1 MDALD
6 EYTRRKRRDILFNPN
21 TYDRAFQ
28 QMFRYT
34 PPPPTPPPLHE
45 VQDELARLHAQ
56 YAQEA
61 AAELSRLQNSI
72 KYEVPDTP
80 PLYHSQMTDGTFYGL
95 SDFFALRNTQQNALN
110 AARREESNARRF
122 GSFSTE
128 QPARRDEVGVGRNIR
143 QRAGINFRGTIS
155 DLNGS
160 INVPVPMT
168 LAAAAA

>member
-61 AAELSRLQNSI
+61 AQVVQQAAESI
-72 KYEVPDTP
+72 KYEVPDAP
-80 PLYHSQMTDGTFYGL
+80 PLVPPQMTDGTFYGL

-110 AARREESNARRF
+110 AARSENS
-122 GSFSTE
+122 S
-128 QPARRDEVGVGRNIR
+128 RRDEVGVGRNIR

-155 DLNGS
+155 DLGS
-160 INVPVPMT
+160 SVNVPIPMT

>member
-1 MDALD
+1 MNALD
-6 EYTRRKRRDILFNPN
+6 AMTRRKRRDVLHNPN
-21 TYDRAFQ
+21 TYDRAFL
-28 QMFRYT
+28 QMFTYT
-34 PPPPTPPPLHE
+34 PPPPIPTPYHE
-45 VQDELARLHAQ
+45 ELDRLHAQ

-61 AAELSRLQNSI
+61 AAEYNRLQNTI
-72 KYEVPDTP
+72 KYEVPDAP

-110 AARREESNARRF
+110 AARSENS
-122 GSFSTE
+122 S
-128 QPARRDEVGVGRNIR
+128 RRDEVGVGRNIR

>member
-1 MDALD
+1 MNALD
-6 EYTRRKRRDILFNPN
+6 AMTRRKRRDVLHNPN
-21 TYDRAFQ
+21 TYDRAFL
-28 QMFRYT
+28 QMFTYT
-34 PPPPTPPPLHE
+34 PPPPIPTPYHE
-45 VQDELARLHAQ
+45 ELDRLHAQ

-61 AAELSRLQNSI
+61 AAEYNRLQNTI
-72 KYEVPDTP
+72 KYEVPDAP

-155 DLNGS
+155 DLGS
-160 INVPVPMT
+160 SVNVPVPMT

>member
-61 AAELSRLQNSI
+61 AAELSRLQNTI

-110 AARREESNARRF
+110 AARSENS
-122 GSFSTE
+122 S
-128 QPARRDEVGVGRNIR
+128 RRDEVGVGRNIR